1 MNGIVDPAWQAG
13 LAGGVLIGLASLLLM
28 ALNGRIAGISGI
40 VGALLSAQ
48 PADERR
54 WRLAFIAGLLLAGL
68 LAAAGGGAG
77 GSSGVLTAA
86 SVLPEGSGGL
96 WLLAV
101 SGLLV
106 GFGTRLAG
114 GCTSG
119 HGVCGLGRRSLRSL
133 VAVLVFMATA
143 VVTVHVLRHV
153 L

>member
-13 LAGGVLIGLASLLLM
+13 LAGGGLIGLASLLLM

-40 VGALLSAQ
+40 VGTLLSAQ

-77 GSSGVLTAA
+77 GGSGVVTAA

-143 VVTVHVLRHV
+143 VVTVYVLRHV